1 MRTKGMIEASVS
13 KALTQWERDFLG
25 RGSVEVKTDILRN
38 MIVVLLKGVMTPAE
52 KLLSKEKDSM
62 LSIKKIRS
70 DMIEAGLPELKSM
83 IHESTS
89 FQVVSFHTDIST
101 KTGERLMVFM
111 LDGNLEESLTSKN

>member
-1 MRTKGMIEASVS
+1 MIEASVS